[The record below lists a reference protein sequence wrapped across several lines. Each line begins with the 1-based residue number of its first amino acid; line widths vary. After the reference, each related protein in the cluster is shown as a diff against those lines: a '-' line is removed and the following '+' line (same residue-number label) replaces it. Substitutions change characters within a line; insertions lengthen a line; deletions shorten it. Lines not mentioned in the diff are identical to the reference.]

1 MRDRGNS
8 ARAKFRLPFFRH
20 MSMYCCIDARRV
32 PAGRL
37 VGNRLMEALSIIT
50 LALGAA
56 WASGIN
62 LYATVLVLGLL
73 GSTGL
78 VALPSGLEVLTSP
91 VVLAVAGVVYVIEF
105 FADKIPGVDSL
116 WDTIHTFIRIPAGAL
131 MAAGATAGFGDDT
144 MVALA
149 LLGGAAVAAGSH
161 ATKAGSRAM
170 INTSPEPFS
179 NWAASIF
186 EDILVVGGLSLA
198 IFNPTLFIGFLLLFL
213 LVAIWLVPKI
223 WRGLRTIY
231 RRFAGTRPDSGSAPG
246 TGPALQPGARGF
258 TLAPMKRDP
267 D

>member
-1 MRDRGNS
+1 M
-8 ARAKFRLPFFRH
+8 
-20 MSMYCCIDARRV
+20 
-32 PAGRL
+32 
-37 VGNRLMEALSIIT
+37 
-50 LALGAA
+50 GAA

-78 VALPSGLEVLTSP
+78 VDLPAGLDPLTSP
-91 VVLAVAGVVYVIEF
+91 IVLVIAGVVYFIEF

-116 WDTIHTFIRIPAGAL
+116 WDTVHTFIRIPAGAL
-131 MAAGATAGFGDDT
+131 MAAGATAGLGEDY

-161 ATKAGSRAM
+161 ATKTGSRAL

-186 EDILVVGGLSLA
+186 EDVLVVGGLSLA
-198 IFNPTLFIGFLLLFL
+198 IFKPTLFLGFFLVFVLIAMWLL
-213 LVAIWLVPKI
+213 PKI
-223 WRGLRTIY
+223 WRGIRQIY
-231 RRFAGTRPDSGSAPG
+231 RRVTG
-246 TGPALQPGARGF
+246 TGRDSSADLQPTVKGF
-258 TLAPMKRDP
+258 SLSPLNRDR